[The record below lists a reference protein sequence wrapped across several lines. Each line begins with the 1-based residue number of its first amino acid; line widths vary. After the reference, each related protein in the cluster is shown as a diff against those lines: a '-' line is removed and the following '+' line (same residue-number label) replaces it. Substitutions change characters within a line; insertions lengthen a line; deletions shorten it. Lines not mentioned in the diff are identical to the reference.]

1 MGKPSKKAGPVM
13 YFTIK
18 KDPSGWR
25 ARLYSSSDLIWW
37 TEPYTHKAGAE
48 NAVRIA
54 MAANASTPV
63 YFR

>member
-1 MGKPSKKAGPVM
+1 M

-18 KDPSGWR
+18 QDPSGWR

-37 TEPYTHKAGAE
+37 TEAYRNKQDAE

-54 MAANASTPV
+54 IATNANTPV
-63 YFR
+63 HFR

>member
-1 MGKPSKKAGPVM
+1 M

-18 KDPSGWR
+18 LDKDGWR
-25 ARLYSSSDLIWW
+25 GRLYSSSDLIWW
-37 TEPYTHKAGAE
+37 TEGYVKKESAE

-54 MAANASTPV
+54 MATNNQTPV